1 MDNVV
6 AACFTDELITLT
18 KLVAVFAT
26 LVSEPWKTDNKMT
39 AHTLGIACGLSIFP
53 GLEPGKAALL
63 LEQLVKH
70 HSVLDS
76 SHAQL

>member
-6 AACFTDELITLT
+6 AACFTDELTTLS
-18 KLVAVFAT
+18 KVVAMFAT
-26 LVSEPWKTDNKMT
+26 LVSDPWKTDNKMT

-53 GLEPGKAALL
+53 GLEPGKAARL

-70 HSVLDS
+70 HSVLES
-76 SHAQL
+76 SHSQL

>member
-1 MDNVV
+1 MHSVV
-6 AACFTDELITLT
+6 AACFTDELTILT
-18 KLVAVFAT
+18 KLIAMFAV
-26 LVSEPWKTDNKMT
+26 LISEPWKTDNKMT

-70 HSVLDS
+70 HSVLES
-76 SHAQL
+76 SHSPL